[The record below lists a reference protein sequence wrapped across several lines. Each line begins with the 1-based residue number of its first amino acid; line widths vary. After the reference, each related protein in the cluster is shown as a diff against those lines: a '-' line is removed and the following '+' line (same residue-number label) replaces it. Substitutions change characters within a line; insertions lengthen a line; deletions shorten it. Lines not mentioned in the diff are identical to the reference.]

1 MEYTVKKMAEL
12 SGVSTRTLR
21 YYDQIGLL
29 KPARVAENGY
39 RMYGTKEVDLLQQ
52 ILFYRELGVELDK
65 VKKILAAP
73 DFDKE
78 QALKGHLAVLL
89 QKRKQIDKLI
99 WNVNKT
105 ISTMKGETTMGS
117 KEKFEGFKRKMTEE
131 NEAKYGKEIREKYGD
146 AIVDASNKKVMGMTE
161 DAWQKAE
168 ALRTEL
174 EGLLKEAFLKGDPA
188 GEEAQ
193 RVCDLHRQ
201 WISLFWKDGM
211 YSGEA
216 HKGLGEIYASDER
229 FRKYYD
235 NIAPGCA
242 EFLRDSLNIYCG

>member
-1 MEYTVKKMAEL
+1 MKKMAEL

-73 DFDKE
+73 GFDKE
-78 QALKGHLAVLL
+78 QALKGHLTALL

-105 ISTMKGETTMGS
+105 ISAMKGEATMGS

-174 EGLLKEAFLKGDPA
+174 EGL
-188 GEEAQ
+188 
-193 RVCDLHRQ
+193 
-201 WISLFWKDGM
+201 
-211 YSGEA
+211 
-216 HKGLGEIYASDER
+216 
-229 FRKYYD
+229 
-235 NIAPGCA
+235 
-242 EFLRDSLNIYCG
+242 